1 MQKRMMLGAL
11 AMVVAG
17 AAAAQKAP
25 QPSPADPKARAQPA
39 EYRSAFTDYRRYNE
53 PDIADWRSVN
63 DEVARVGGHL
73 GIVRGQREANKG
85 TPKPPA
91 HGMHNK

>member
-1 MQKRMMLGAL
+1 MQKRTMLGAL

-17 AAAAQKAP
+17 AAAAQNAP
-25 QPSPADPKARAQPA
+25 QPGPADPKARTQPA
-39 EYRSAFTDYRRYNE
+39 EYRSAFTDYRRYSE
-53 PDIADWRSVN
+53 PEIADWRAVN

-73 GIVRGQREANKG
+73 GIVRGQREDDKG
-85 TPKPPA
+85 RPKPPA